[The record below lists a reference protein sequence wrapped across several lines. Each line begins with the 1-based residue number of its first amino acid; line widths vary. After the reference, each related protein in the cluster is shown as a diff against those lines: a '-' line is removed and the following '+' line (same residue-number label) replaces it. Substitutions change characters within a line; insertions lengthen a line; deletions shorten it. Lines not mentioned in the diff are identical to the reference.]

1 MLDFVSKQLEEII
14 CEQQTLI
21 QELLNLFRHVTDQF
35 TNEVNELRKKCN
47 STQRKSCPPDDDE
60 NLSAF
65 VESSTTPAQHQAI
78 ITRPISLGVSGG
90 SVVDK
95 ISNGCCGGTL
105 GALLMNSNGV
115 RFILSNKH
123 VLASDI
129 TSGNNNR
136 VSRKGDSIQQPGLL
150 DINCRVKSS
159 DTVAR
164 LTKWKGINKVQS
176 GLVNRIDAAVAKI
189 VSGRVRRDGRILG
202 IGIIARSPATP
213 RVDLKVMK
221 AGRTTGVTF
230 GRIVGIDATVNVQ
243 YGVECGS
250 QEGFVAK
257 FVNQLVIQPESSINP
272 NFSLP
277 GDSGSLIVTRSKP
290 ARPVGLLFAGGSGV
304 TFANRITDVL
314 KFFRM
319 KIVGKR
325 LTSSQV
331 ATSNAVL
338 TAEAEAGLEA
348 EADET
353 EFDREDMIV
362 SESNPRLIKAIQVK
376 RKNLAKILDI
386 PNCKGCY
393 VRVDKRPGIRST
405 EIVLLFP
412 KITMSMT
419 KKLPAH
425 FEDVPVTAIE
435 IGDIRAY

>member
-1 MLDFVSKQLEEII
+1 MIDCVRQQLEEII
-14 CEQQTLI
+14 CEQQNLI
-21 QELLNLFRHVTDQF
+21 QELFNLFRHVTDQL

-47 STQRKSCPPDDDE
+47 SKQQIPCPPDDDE
-60 NLSAF
+60 NLSSFIEAA
-65 VESSTTPAQHQAI
+65 TTPVQHQSIAI
-78 ITRPISLGVSGG
+78 RPISMGVSGG

-95 ISNGCCGGTL
+95 ISGSCCGGTL
-105 GALLMNSNGV
+105 GALLRNSNGV

-123 VLASDI
+123 VLAADI
-129 TSGNNNR
+129 KSGSNNR
-136 VSRKGDSIQQPGLL
+136 VSSKGDTIQQPGLL
-150 DINCRVKSS
+150 DINCRVAAG

-164 LTKWKGINKVQS
+164 LTKWKGLNKIES
-176 GLVNRIDAAVAKI
+176 GLVNRIDAAIAKV
-189 VSGRVRRDGRILG
+189 VSSKVRRDGHIFG
-202 IGIIARSPATP
+202 IGIVARSPATP

-243 YGVECGS
+243 YGVECAS

-257 FVNQLVIQPESSINP
+257 FVNQLVIKPETSINP

-314 KFFRM
+314 SFFRM

-353 EFDREDMIV
+353 EFDKEDMIV

-393 VRVDKRPGIRST
+393 VRVDKRPGIRSP

-412 KITMSMT
+412 KITMVMT
-419 KKLPAH
+419 KKLPTH

-435 IGDIRAY
+435 IGDIRAF